1 MSASRRCRVVGPPRK
16 ATISGEQSRLWTV
29 GHSTHSLEGFVR
41 LLQAQQIALLCDVR
55 TVPKSRR
62 HPHFWGEALSESLPE
77 QEVAYRH
84 LAGLGGWRRSQADSP
99 NGAWRNDSFR
109 GYADYALT
117 GEFSTAVGE
126 LCGLAREQRTAI
138 MCSEALW
145 WRCHRRLIADRLTAG
160 GWEVCH
166 VGADGRVSPH
176 HLPDFAVP
184 QPDGTVRY
192 PPDAGA

>member
-1 MSASRRCRVVGPPRK
+1 MSGV
-16 ATISGEQSRLWTV
+16 QSRLWTV
-29 GHSTHSLEGFVR
+29 GHSTHCLEEFVG
-41 LLQAQQIALLCDVR
+41 LLHGQRIALLGDVR

-62 HPHFWGEALSESLPE
+62 HPHFRAEGLSVSLFD
-77 QEVAYRH
+77 QGVAYRH
-84 LAGLGGWRRSQADSP
+84 LAGLGGWRHSQADSP

-117 GEFSTAVGE
+117 GEFAAALGE

-166 VGADGRVSPH
+166 IGADGRISPH

-184 QPDGTVRY
+184 QADGTVRY
-192 PPDAGA
+192 PPDADA